1 MIRESYNQLVEQW
14 KPVSEFLSVPKSEE
28 QCDRMTEFL
37 NHLLDETGDNENHPL
52 FPLIETLGSLIE
64 SYETRTTPEPET
76 SPSEILQFLM
86 EENSLTPKD
95 LKALGTEQEI
105 NELLNGKPFDTRQI
119 QYMFQRFHLRINCL
133 NQDLQD

>member
-1 MIRESYNQLVEQW
+1 MITETYNQVVEHW
-14 KPVSEFLSVPKSEE
+14 KPVSEFLSVPKSDE

-52 FPLIETLGSLIE
+52 FPLIETLTALIE
-64 SYETRTTPEPET
+64 SYETRTIPEPET

-95 LKALGTEQEI
+95 LKELGTEQEI
-105 NELLNGKPFDTRQI
+105 NELLKGKAFDTYQI
-119 QYMFQRFHLRINCL
+119 RYMCQRFHLGA
-133 NQDLQD
+133 DVFS